1 MLCSCKWSK
10 PKPKCFFSIIL
21 TGPTA
26 WSIRKDQLLNL
37 LFLFLMFLSTD
48 KHTLETTYHKYRRP
62 LTALKM
68 LSGGSPSVL
77 RATLFML
84 RYRGSNFLF
93 RCHWTILSFKRI
105 CIRLLAA
112 VILDVFN
119 IYTLASSGF
128 DWSAAV
134 WKSRWDV
141 WQVHW
146 TGTRQCNHICSQ
158 GVGLSLCNHIVE
170 IMSCRCC
177 HLLLNPPYMSSLLQL
192 QWKQDLDQGLELI
205 SKAIEID
212 NKCDFA
218 YETMGTIE
226 VQRWD

>member
-1 MLCSCKWSK
+1 M
-10 PKPKCFFSIIL
+10 
-21 TGPTA
+21 GPTA
-26 WSIRKDQLLNL
+26 WSIRKRSAAESP

-48 KHTLETTYHKYRRP
+48 KHILETTYHKYRQP
-62 LTALKM
+62 WTALKM

-84 RYRGSNFLF
+84 RYRGQNFICWDVSGSICLF
-93 RCHWTILSFKRI
+93 FKLI
-105 CIRLLAA
+105 YIGILAA

-119 IYTLASSGF
+119 MYTLYFSGF

-141 WQVHW
+141 WQVYW
-146 TGTRQCNHICSQ
+146 TGTRQCYHICSQ
-158 GVGLSLCNHIVE
+158 GVGFSLCNRIVE
-170 IMSCRCC
+170 IMCLRCC
-177 HLLLNPPYMSSLLQL
+177 HLSLNAQFMSSLLQL

-226 VQRWD
+226 VQRWDKQLLHNPHVSARDNQ